1 MRVRHRSGF
10 TLFELLIVITLMGLV
25 LAFAY
30 PKISRTAKV
39 ASLRTARSSMITAL
53 NVTKSSAVTSGKCAY
68 TKLTSSSVTVFT
80 TPCQGGTQIQ
90 IVSNRDF
97 QNDYGVTLT
106 LTKGS
111 GSALTADSIG
121 FDPRGV
127 PLNTSQSSVFTI
139 TNAGGNRTV
148 TIGNYGMI
156 Q

>member
-68 TKLTSSSVTVFT
+68 TKLTASSVTVFT
-80 TPCQGGTQIQ
+80 TPCEGGTQIQ
-90 IVSNRDF
+90 IVSNRNF

-106 LTKGS
+106 LTKGG
-111 GSALTADSIG
+111 GSALSADSIG
-121 FDPRGV
+121 FDPRGI
-127 PLNTSQSSVFTI
+127 PLNTSQTSVFTI
-139 TNAGGNRTV
+139 TNTGGSRTV
-148 TIGNYGMI
+148 TIGNYGMV
-156 Q
+156 